1 MEQEDYLKNEDTEE
15 RVDVSSVEE
24 PADEQAI
31 EERSSG
37 GDGHKRRP
45 RRTARDSVRHIVA
58 CAIFIA
64 IAFAVEFVF
73 HIKVNFLTFD
83 AKDAILSI
91 GAMALG
97 PISGLVM
104 SLALSLLELITI
116 SDTGLW
122 GFLMNFV
129 STGVFVVVSGLIYR
143 KWRNLVGA
151 GVGLLCSV
159 VSMTG
164 VMMAMNL
171 LVTPIYM
178 GVDRSTVAGMIPS
191 LLLPFNLLKALLNAS
206 LVLILYKPSVTAL
219 RASGLIQS
227 DGEGKKFKFG
237 KRSVLVLILGI
248 LLAAA
253 SVCLMIFVMK
263 GSFSWT

>member
-1 MEQEDYLKNEDTEE
+1 MEQNNNLETEEKNEPTDSSEYSTAETEDQDE
-15 RVDVSSVEE
+15 SVVQENH
-24 PADEQAI
+24 PA
-31 EERSSG
+31 
-37 GDGHKRRP
+37 HKRR
-45 RRTARDSVRHIVA
+45 RKGSDTIRHVIA

-219 RASGLIQS
+219 RASGLIRS
-227 DGEGKKFKFG
+227 DGDGKKFKFG

-253 SVCLMIFVMK
+253 SICLMIFVMK